1 MPSSC
6 SSWTTSAYISSRLRD
21 IALWPYSGHDSRVWP
36 FRITWRH
43 RSRDRLIPIGHF
55 LSVVLWSQASLSLT
69 VSEIFNVE
77 CNAMVDMTL
86 IRPLNKG
93 QGHSFGTNRFLIYD
107 FLFVLCVDI
116 HLVGLIPPYR
126 KCDAQFQC
134 RLKFITLTS
143 AITKNACMLVCLAT
157 LAILVLSHGTFTA
170 TVYRGIPWPW
180 VSHSTIL
187 LGCLNFCSRTHR
199 LGTIHNVTDRQTVTS
214 DRQTTDAT
222 QHCSISATVLST
234 TVGWNGQVSCLN
246 YKYLVYRLF
255 S

>member
-1 MPSSC
+1 MHDVWCIFGFESLSIPEAKEGSSLQQPGSQLAMPSSC

-69 VSEIFNVE
+69 VSEVFNVE

-116 HLVGLIPPYR
+116 GY
-126 KCDAQFQC
+126 
-134 RLKFITLTS
+134 T
-143 AITKNACMLVCLAT
+143 
-157 LAILVLSHGTFTA
+157 
-170 TVYRGIPWPW
+170 W
-180 VSHSTIL
+180 
-187 LGCLNFCSRTHR
+187 
-199 LGTIHNVTDRQTVTS
+199 
-214 DRQTTDAT
+214 
-222 QHCSISATVLST
+222 
-234 TVGWNGQVSCLN
+234 
-246 YKYLVYRLF
+246 
-255 S
+255 